1 MNKVWLLG
9 QTPERAQEIRQAL
22 MAWDIEVA
30 LGPQR
35 PQTFDTILASSQD
48 LGTHTHTDWVAIT
61 ATPALP
67 EGASMYLLAEL
78 PAHELVEALMIER
91 QLRA

>member
-22 MAWDIEVA
+22 LDWGVEVE
-30 LGPQR
+30 LGPQQ
-35 PQTFDTILASSQD
+35 PQNFDTLLASAQD
-48 LGTHTHTDWVAIT
+48 LGLHTHTDWVAIT

-67 EGASMYLLAEL
+67 EGASMYVLASLE
-78 PAHELVEALMIER
+78 AHELVEALMIER
-91 QLRA
+91 QPRA